1 METVAYLLGCKGQGL
16 SLSAAGGREEGLGL
30 ARMVVGEGLMG
41 ISMSSSRPGPRS
53 RDGALL
59 ATPRSHLSTHCQSL
73 QTEPTPPHLD
83 SGLPAPEPRDSEF
96 LLLRP
101 LHLSEPVQSAR
112 R

>member
-30 ARMVVGEGLMG
+30 ARMVVGKGLMG

-59 ATPRSHLSTHCQSL
+59 ATPRSHLSTHCQPPGRAH
-73 QTEPTPPHLD
+73 PTTPRFWT
-83 SGLPAPEPRDSEF
+83 SGS
-96 LLLRP
+96 
-101 LHLSEPVQSAR
+101 
-112 R
+112 